1 MGHRK
6 TTRDL
11 TIFDQK
17 VSRVCNGKVK
27 NKERERRHN
36 RLVGALKQGQR
47 TPTVLSWLSQEVG
60 IPSRQ
65 LTADLIVEYLKSL
78 E

>member
-17 VSRVCNGKVK
+17 VSRVVNGKVK

-65 LTADLIVEYLKSL
+65 LSVEIIEEYLKSV
-78 E
+78 

>member
-65 LTADLIVEYLKSL
+65 LSVEIIEEYLKSV
-78 E
+78 

>member
-27 NKERERRHN
+27 IKERERRHN

-65 LTADLIVEYLKSL
+65 LSVEIIEEYLKSV
-78 E
+78 